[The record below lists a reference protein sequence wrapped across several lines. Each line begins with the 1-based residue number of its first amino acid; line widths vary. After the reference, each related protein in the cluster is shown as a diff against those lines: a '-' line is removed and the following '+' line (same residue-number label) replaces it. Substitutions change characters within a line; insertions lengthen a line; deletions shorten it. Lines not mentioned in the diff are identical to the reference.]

1 MKGAIWPSMTTLS
14 DLWKTFRFLT
24 DLETIPE
31 DKKVFLHDFLMGEYR
46 KREIRRVEYLLK
58 MSGIKR
64 TKLLSDFDWKFNPK
78 VPRDKIMTF
87 MQTDWLKIPANL
99 VIIGPAGVGKTHVS
113 TALCYDAVT
122 KGRQTVF
129 VSLFD
134 LTAKLAKAKS
144 VYSLIEYYARVPV
157 LCLDELGY
165 VIPSKEQADAIF
177 QIISKR
183 TESGTTIVTTNLVPS
198 DWGKIFDTATASAIL
213 DRLSLNGLFIT
224 FEGRSYRSKK

>member
-1 MKGAIWPSMTTLS
+1 MMTLS

-24 DLETIPE
+24 DPETIPE
-31 DKKVFLHDFLMGEYR
+31 DKKTFLHDFLLEEYK
-46 KREIRRVEYLLK
+46 KRELRRIEYLLK

-64 TKLLSDFDWKFNPK
+64 VKLLNDFDWKFNPK
-78 VPRDKIMTF
+78 VPRDKIMAF
-87 MQTDWLKIPANL
+87 MQTDWLKTPANL
-99 VIIGPAGVGKTHVS
+99 VIIGPAGVGKTHVA
-113 TALCYDAVT
+113 TALCHDAVM

-144 VYSLIEYYARVPV
+144 VYSLIENYARVPV

-177 QIISKR
+177 QVVSKR
-183 TESGTTIVTTNLVPS
+183 TEMGTTIVTTNLVPS

-213 DRLSLNGLFIT
+213 DRLSLNGRFIT
-224 FEGRSYRSKK
+224 FEGKSYRSKK

>member
-1 MKGAIWPSMTTLS
+1 MKGAILPSMTTLS

-24 DLETIPE
+24 DQEAIPQ
-31 DKKVFLHDFLMGEYR
+31 DKKTFLHEFLMEEYR
-46 KREIRRVEYLLK
+46 RRENRRIEYLMK

-78 VPRDKIMTF
+78 VPRDKIMEFT
-87 MQTDWLKIPANL
+87 QTDWLKIPANL
-99 VIIGPAGVGKTHVS
+99 VIIGPAGVGKTHVA
-113 TALCYDAVT
+113 TALCHDAVM

-129 VSLFD
+129 ISLFD
-134 LTAKLAKAKS
+134 LTARLARTKS
-144 VYSLIEYYARVPV
+144 IFSLIEYYARVPV

-165 VIPSKEQADAIF
+165 VIPTKDQADAIF
-177 QIISKR
+177 QVISKR
-183 TESGTTIVTTNLVPS
+183 TEMGTTIVTTNLIPS

-213 DRLSLNGLFIT
+213 DRLSLNGRFIT